1 MALEVPKLIEDV
13 QKKAL
18 PIFSKKD
25 VEAALDKL
33 AVELHERVGNKNP
46 IFLCVLLGGIVPL
59 GNLLPRLDFP
69 LEINYVHATRYAG
82 KTHGDEI
89 NWKAKP
95 SVSLAGRT
103 VVIVDDILDGGVTL
117 KAIVD
122 FCRFEGAKEVFTA
135 VLLDKRKEREA
146 SGVKDADFKGL
157 VIGGNAFVIGF
168 GLDYQEYLRN
178 LPGIYAVSEE
188 HQ

>member
-1 MALEVPKLIEDV
+1 MAGDTSKLIKDV

-18 PIFSKKD
+18 PIFSKAD

-33 AVELHERVGNKNP
+33 AVELHERVGEKDP

-69 LEINYVHATRYAG
+69 LEINYVHATRYMG
-82 KTHGDEI
+82 KTQGEEI
-89 NWKAKP
+89 VWKAKP
-95 SVSLAGRT
+95 SVSLKDRT
-103 VVIVDDILDGGVTL
+103 VVVVDDILDGGVTL

-122 FCRFEGAKEVFTA
+122 YCYAEGAKEVLTA
-135 VLLDKRKEREA
+135 VLIDKRKEREE
-146 SGVKDADFKGL
+146 GCIKEADFRGL
-157 VIGGNAFVIGF
+157 VVGNAFVVGF

-178 LPGIYAVSEE
+178 LPGIFAVAEE